1 MDKQQKE
8 QVARAREAALE
19 VLLHNSHGYRHL
31 PRTAG
36 WGYPEPY
43 TRDLMICSLGVLT
56 TKDERLLKSLRRV
69 LETLAKNQSELGHIP
84 SLVHDRQDRGAS
96 DTTPL
101 FLMAVGIYRQAM
113 GERDFLKQAVR
124 KALTWMAHQSPADRC
139 LVAQLPTTDWRDEQ
153 WVLGY
158 ALYVNTIVY
167 TYLRLLGQHDK
178 AALVKESME
187 RFAVKGDRQQRHVHE
202 GLVLRSKPYY
212 AMWAYKVYSSER
224 FDLLGNSL
232 AILSGIA
239 SPSRAGRLVSW
250 IEKESDALRQKEDLA
265 VDLPPNFFPY
275 VRPDDPDWM
284 PRYERFNQPGEYH
297 NGGIWPFVCGFYIA
311 ALVAAKRYSLAE
323 RKLLALTELVRGWR
337 GRPGLASRR
346 HPAGGRARGQ
356 DAHITQ
362 GQDALATAQVEFGFN
377 EWHRAQD
384 GTPQGQDWQS
394 WSAAMYLYAAECVE
408 QQRTPFFEEIRRH
421 GGDAD

>member
-1 MDKQQKE
+1 MDKRQE
-8 QVARAREAALE
+8 EGVAQARRAALQ
-19 VLLHNSHGYRHL
+19 VLLHNNRGPCRNL

-56 TKDERLLKSLRRV
+56 TKDQRLLKSLRRV
-69 LETLAKNQSELGHIP
+69 LDTLAKNQSELGHVP
-84 SLVHDRQDRGAS
+84 SLVHDREDRGAS

-101 FLMAVGIYRQAM
+101 FLMAVGIYRQAL
-113 GERDFLKQAVR
+113 GEYDFLEHAVQ
-124 KALTWMAHQSPADRC
+124 KALTWMAYQSPADRC

-167 TYLRLLGQHDK
+167 TYLRLLGQHDR
-178 AALVKESME
+178 AERVKDSME
-187 RFAVKGDRQQRHVHE
+187 RFAVKGERQHRHVHE
-202 GLVLRSKPYY
+202 GLVLRYKPYY
-212 AMWAYKVYSSER
+212 AMWAYKVYRSER

-239 SPSRAGRLVSW
+239 SPSRAEHLVGW
-250 IEKESDALRQKEDLA
+250 IEKESEALKQNKDLA

-284 PRYERFNQPGEYH
+284 PRYAQYNQPGQYH

-311 ALVAAKRYSLAE
+311 ALVAAKRYNLAE
-323 RKLLALTELVRGWR
+323 RKLLALTELVRA
-337 GRPGLASRR
+337 GRSAE
-346 HPAGGRARGQ
+346 
-356 DAHITQ
+356 
-362 GQDALATAQVEFGFN
+362 VEFGFN

-384 GTPQGQDWQS
+384 GTPRGQDWQS
-394 WSAAMYLYAAECVE
+394 WSAAMYLYAAECVG
-408 QQRTPFFEEIRRH
+408 QKRTPFFDEIRRQS
-421 GGDAD
+421 GDAD